1 MPGYLDPGGVMAN
14 KNLVIIGGGFAGVYT
29 ANHLHRRL
37 PQGWR
42 IILFSQEN
50 HFIFT
55 PLLGDVV
62 GSSINPM
69 HVVWPIRQMAR
80 QVNCRTA
87 ALTRIDL
94 EGRAVEYVTP
104 NGQPA
109 RQPFDQLVLACGSV
123 VNLDIIPG
131 MAAHGWP

>member
-1 MPGYLDPGGVMAN
+1 MSSV
-14 KNLVIIGGGFAGVYT
+14 VIIGGGFAGVY
-29 ANHLHRRL
+29 AARHLQRRL
-37 PQGWR
+37 PAGWE
-42 IILFSQEN
+42 ILLFSQEN

-69 HVVWPIRQMAR
+69 HVVWPIRQMAER
-80 QVNCRTA
+80 ATCRTA

-94 EGRAVEYVTP
+94 AGRAVEYLTP
-104 NGQPA
+104 KGERA
-109 RQPFDQLVLACGSV
+109 VQPFDQLVLACGSA

-131 MAAHGWP
+131 MAAHGWPLK

>member
-1 MPGYLDPGGVMAN
+1 MVQES
-14 KNLVIIGGGFAGVYT
+14 KHLVIVGGGFAGVYT
-29 ANHLHRRL
+29 AHSLLGRL
-37 PQGWR
+37 PPGWR
-42 IILFSQEN
+42 LILFSQEN

-80 QVNCRTA
+80 GATCRTA
-87 ALTRIDL
+87 AVRRIDRTQKIVDYAL
-94 EGRAVEYVTP
+94 PDGGA
-104 NGQPA
+104 Q
-109 RQPFDQLVLACGSV
+109 RQPYDHLVLAAGST

-131 MAAHGWP
+131 MSAHGWPFKTMG

>member
-1 MPGYLDPGGVMAN
+1 MEGGRMRTI
-14 KNLVIIGGGFAGVYT
+14 VIVGGGFAGVY
-29 ANHLHRRL
+29 AARHLRRRL
-37 PQGWR
+37 ARDWQ

-62 GSSINPM
+62 GSSINPV

-80 QVNCRTA
+80 RAACRTA
-87 ALTRIDL
+87 AVTRLDL
-94 EGRAVEYVTP
+94 AGRAVHYRTA

-109 RQPFDQLVLACGSV
+109 RQAYEHLVLACGSV
-123 VNLDIIPG
+123 VNPDII
-131 MAAHGWP
+131 